1 MNLLEKEME
10 KIQLK
15 LKDNVDKLGRGD
27 FGFFILPE
35 LERDVLIPVILGSL
49 TKKYKRGIY
58 LSFESNLD
66 EINSFLNRNGL
77 KEKLYVLAKKGKNK
91 PEKEESV
98 FREEASLTEISML
111 VQSLTKSGKYDF
123 IMLDSPQSILIKH
136 SLSETVNFLNYL
148 VRHNKMVNLVGM
160 GISPNCETTSIL
172 MPKITAECR
181 IHHVSGA
188 YKEETMPREIKLT
201 GGIVERLS
209 LVNFSDLSFVIFGI
223 ILISAG
229 ILFLLQSLHISL
241 SLSPGVNSTILSNQT
256 LLNWFSGILIVVGLI
271 LLISHFVKKRRTKN

>member
-1 MNLLEKEME
+1 
-10 KIQLK
+10 
-15 LKDNVDKLGRGD
+15 
-27 FGFFILPE
+27 
-35 LERDVLIPVILGSL
+35 
-49 TKKYKRGIY
+49 
-58 LSFESNLD
+58 
-66 EINSFLNRNGL
+66 
-77 KEKLYVLAKKGKNK
+77 
-91 PEKEESV
+91 
-98 FREEASLTEISML
+98 ML

-123 IMLDSPQSILIKH
+123 IIFDSPQSILIKH

-172 MPKITAECR
+172 IPKITAECK
-181 IHHVSGA
+181 IHHISEMDKGEIV
-188 YKEETMPREIKLT
+188 PRET
-201 GGIVERLS
+201 RLVDNAPEKQN
-209 LVNFSDLSFVIFGI
+209 LVNFSDLSFVIFGV